1 MKCPYCGIDMINGK
15 VCSGRD
21 NAVFIKDNAKKKL
34 GVFHE
39 SIKLTSYF
47 GEDLEAFI
55 CENCKKIIINLE

>member
-1 MKCPYCGIDMINGK
+1 MEKFVRVEIMQFLLKITL
-15 VCSGRD
+15 
-21 NAVFIKDNAKKKL
+21 KKKL